1 MRSLAALTLT
11 LALSTP
17 AIAQDTLRA
26 EESARLQGYAA
37 AIGNAL
43 SAALAAGTPADVAA
57 LSTALSGTPDIA
69 FDESLVGD
77 WKCRT
82 IKMGGIAPLVVYT
95 PFDCR
100 FEIAAGGFSFEK
112 LSGSQRTKGSI
123 QLRDGR
129 AIYVGVGFVAGETPP
144 AYADLPADFRSDG
157 RIQTQVAVFE
167 RISPT
172 RARLLFPSPAVES
185 DFDILELTR

>member
-1 MRSLAALTLT
+1 MKGLTALALCAALTGP
-11 LALSTP
+11 AL
-17 AIAQDTLRA
+17 AQDTLRPEDA
-26 EESARLQGYAA
+26 ARLEGYSSSLGQSLIEALA
-37 AIGNAL
+37 GGSSADVSALTNAL
-43 SAALAAGTPADVAA
+43 SGQPDV
-57 LSTALSGTPDIA
+57 A
-69 FDESLVGD
+69 FDESLAGN

-82 IKMGGIAPLVVYT
+82 IKMGGIGPLVVYT
-95 PFDCR
+95 PFDCV
-100 FEIAAGGFSFEK
+100 FEIAAGGFTFEK

-129 AIYVGVGFVAGETPP
+129 AIYVGVGFVAGQNPP
-144 AYADLPADFRSDG
+144 AYADLPADFTSDG
-157 RIQTQVAVFE
+157 TIQTQVAVFE